1 MSSSPPARGA
11 PPIDE
16 DRILDAAFDLLMA
29 VGLRRITMAELARRA
44 DVSRAT
50 LYRRWKD
57 VGDVVGTLITREWTA
72 IAERAFAPAAT
83 HGRER
88 LVRGVVT
95 VTRAVRAHPIER
107 KIIDVDPEFFLP
119 YIVHRRGAS
128 TRHHLSLIEQ
138 GVAAGV
144 ADGSIRSS
152 SASLTAETVLITAT
166 AFILRAPVIAHEP
179 TGSGPHLDALDQQ
192 LYRML
197 DLYLAHGDLPTTP

>member
-1 MSSSPPARGA
+1 MISSSPPARGA
-11 PPIDE
+11 PPIPE
-16 DRILDAAFDLLMA
+16 DRILDAAFDLLIA
-29 VGLRRITMAELARRA
+29 VGLRRMTMAELARRA
-44 DVSRAT
+44 AVSRAT

-57 VGDVVGTLITREWTA
+57 VGEVVGALITREWA
-72 IAERAFAPAAT
+72 DIAERAFAPPAA
-83 HGRER
+83 HHRER
-88 LVRGVVT
+88 LVRGVVD

-107 KIIDVDPEFFLP
+107 KIIDVDPEYFLP

-144 ADGSIRSS
+144 ADGSIR
-152 SASLTAETVLITAT
+152 AGDIALTAETVLITAT

-179 TGSGPHLDALDQQ
+179 AGSGPRLDALDRQ

-197 DLYLAHGDLPTTP
+197 DLYLAHGDAPP